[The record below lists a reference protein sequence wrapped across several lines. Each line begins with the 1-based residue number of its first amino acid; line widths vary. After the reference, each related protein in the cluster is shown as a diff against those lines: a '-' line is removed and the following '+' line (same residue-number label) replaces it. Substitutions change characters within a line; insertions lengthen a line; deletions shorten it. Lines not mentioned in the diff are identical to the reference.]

1 MAIYKYQRVSTK
13 NQSIGR
19 QESQLDKLGISFDFS
34 YTDKISGKT
43 KDRPS
48 LNQLLLDVVKDDIV
62 YVESISRLGRNVD
75 DLRSLCAY
83 FNEKGV
89 IVYFVKEGIN
99 TSGDGFKFILTVLGA
114 VAEMEREQIVDRV
127 RQGVQRC
134 IETKETKTGNWF
146 GRQNLTVEDLPR
158 NFLKYYTQ
166 VIEGKLSKTEMAKLL
181 QVSRPTLYRY
191 FALFENGSSLSINYL
206 VDLKTN
212 NGIVKVNSLKKAE
225 LELLI
230 NEASKYS
237 SIDEII
243 LFGSSTNTECRKK
256 SDLDLCFIINIDED
270 DFLLTDGNIMMQTLR
285 NIGLESSCDI
295 LTSPSRTY
303 LESLAKEDKYGIE
316 AEMLKGV
323 TIYRKV

>member
-13 NQSIGR
+13 NQSTGR
-19 QESQLDKLGISFDFS
+19 QESQLDKLGIRFDGS
-34 YTDKISGKT
+34 YTDKLSGKT

-89 IVYFVKEGIN
+89 TVYFIKEGIN
-99 TSGDGFKFILTVLGA
+99 TSGDGFKFILTILGA

-127 RQGVQRC
+127 RQGVERC

-146 GRQNLTVEDLPR
+146 GRQNITVEDLPR
-158 NFLKYYTQ
+158 NFTKYYNQ
-166 VIEGKLSKTEMAKLL
+166 VIEGKLSKTEMSKLL
-181 QVSRPTLYRY
+181 EVSRPTLYRY
-191 FALFENGSSLSINYL
+191 FALFEKESSLSINYL

-212 NGIVKVNSLKKAE
+212 IGTVKVNSLKKAE
-225 LELLI
+225 LEMLI
-230 NEASKYS
+230 REASKYD

-243 LFGSSTNTECRKK
+243 LFGSCTNTECREK

-270 DFLLTDGNIMMQTLR
+270 IFLTTDGAKMIYKLR
-285 NIGLESSCDI
+285 HEGLESSCDI
-295 LTSPSRTY
+295 LCAYSMKD
-303 LESLAKEDKYGIE
+303 LEKAAEEDKYGIE
-316 AEMLKGV
+316 AEMLKGIS
-323 TIYRKV
+323 IYRKV